1 MSVYD
6 GDMESYRAEL
16 LSERGA
22 GTRGASQGG
31 DAGDGRSDR
40 GAQRRASAQKRQ
52 QLAPL
57 KKTMQDAER
66 RVEKLTAEL
75 AKLDAALGDP
85 ALYAD
90 PQNAQKITLERGL
103 IAKALIAAEEKW
115 LTATAAFEEA
125 EQADDAVA

>member
-1 MSVYD
+1 MTATW
-6 GDMESYRAEL
+6 RAIAPAAL
-16 LSERGA
+16 LERGA

-31 DAGDGRSDR
+31 DDGRSDR
-40 GAQRRASAQKRQ
+40 SAQRRASAQKRQ

-57 KKTMQDAER
+57 KKTMQDAEK
-66 RVEKLTAEL
+66 RVEKLTADL

-90 PQNAQKITLERGL
+90 PQKAQKITLERGL
-103 IAKALIAAEEKW
+103 IAKALIAAEENW

-125 EQADDAVA
+125 EKTQDDAVA